1 MVRTVEAKIRFKD
14 SGEEETV
21 LFAEGENEIA
31 DMDGE
36 VFFYVESIDDLAAN
50 VGKDTGEDFI
60 VLSVATEEKLYFG
73 YVRYEDGGTMCH
85 AKGTLAE
92 VMESEKRVEANSKVR
107 VQGFKRN
114 EVSREFFESHR

>member
-21 LFAEGENEIA
+21 LFAESENEIA
-31 DMDGE
+31 SIDGE
-36 VFFYVESIDDLAAN
+36 VFFYVDSVDELVAN

-60 VLSVATEEKLYFG
+60 VLYVATEEKLYFG
-73 YVRYEDGGTMCH
+73 YVRYEDGCTMCH

-92 VMESEKRVEANSKVR
+92 VMESEKRVEEASKVR
-107 VQGFKRN
+107 VKEFKRN
-114 EVSREFFESHR
+114 EVNREFFELHR